1 MAAVFEPFVADMP
14 EFTVRGIDNAV
25 AERIKEIARARNW
38 AINDVMIDLLKQALN
53 MNPATR
59 TDTEAVTDPKDVALL
74 AGTWGTDEAAAFR
87 AALEALEQIPLD
99 VAQPLGK
106 AR

>member
-14 EFTVRGIDNAV
+14 DFTVRGIDNAV

>member
-14 EFTVRGIDNAV
+14 DFTVRGIDNAV
-25 AERIKEIARARNW
+25 AERIQAIARARNW

>member
-1 MAAVFEPFVADMP
+1 MAAVLDTLVADMP
-14 EFTVRGIDNAV
+14 DFTVRGIDNAV
-25 AERIKEIARARNW
+25 AERIKDIARARNW

-59 TDTEAVTDPKDVALL
+59 TDSDVVQDPKDVALL

-87 AALEALEQIPLD
+87 AALDALEQIPAE
-99 VAQPLGK
+99 VTVPAGK
-106 AR
+106 LC

>member
-1 MAAVFEPFVADMP
+1 MAAVFKPFVADMP
-14 EFTVRGIDNAV
+14 DFTVRGIDNAV

-59 TDTEAVTDPKDVALL
+59 TDTDAVTDPKDVALL